1 MIVIGERKEL
11 RGIRLAEQK
20 RIERKANILS
30 GILVACM
37 LVCIVLLI
45 LLVGK
50 AIYLTILYPI
60 DTLIALAWFGGFLV
74 ALWVLINYVFAD
86 AIAYVIARIMAP
98 YFAKQVIE
106 GMSENE

>member
-30 GILVACM
+30 GVLVLCM

-45 LLVGK
+45 LLGGK
-50 AIYLTILYPI
+50 AIYLALLHPI
-60 DTLIALAWFGGFLV
+60 DALIALMWLGGFLFTIWLLV
-74 ALWVLINYVFAD
+74 NYVFAD
-86 AIAYVIARIMAP
+86 TIANIIARMLAP

-106 GMSENE
+106 GMPE